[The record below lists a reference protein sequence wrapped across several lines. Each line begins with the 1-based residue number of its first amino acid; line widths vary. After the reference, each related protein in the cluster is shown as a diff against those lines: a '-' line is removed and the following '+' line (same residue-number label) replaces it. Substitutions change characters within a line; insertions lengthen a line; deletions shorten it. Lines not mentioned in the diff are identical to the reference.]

1 MVDVEH
7 EKVKTNEL
15 IEIVGEESNIAEKE
29 EAIAKKQEEETNLVA
44 NDAKEAKAN
53 AEKELEAAI
62 PAMQRAKEAVDC
74 LEVKA
79 IVEFKSFAS
88 APPGTEQVTNACLIM
103 VKGET
108 NKKNLT
114 WPKGQ

>member
-15 IEIVGEESNIAEKE
+15 IDIVGEESNIAAKE
-29 EAIAKKQEEETNLVA
+29 EAVAKTQEEETIVVA
-44 NDAKEAKAN
+44 DNAKACKAA
-53 AEKELEAAI
+53 AEKELSQAI
-62 PAMQRAKEAVDC
+62 PAMLRAKDAVDC
-74 LEVKA
+74 LDVKA

-114 WPKGQ
+114 WPKG